1 MRFSWRRKKH
11 VSIKVHDL
19 KSAQFFLNTQFNSEG
34 IYCGDNPY
42 LSEVTVETM
51 LLRWQNEG
59 IFSAEDMALLRR
71 VNLQHVATLIIT
83 RRDGGPMFACADDE
97 RCFCDI
103 CAYIPQDADINM
115 TLMQRVAVAESM
127 ELHADKA
134 VVNLRLYEGTA
145 IHCGEFLC
153 KYYDYHLHL
162 RYDLKGELCEY
173 QIK

>member
-1 MRFSWRRKKH
+1 MRFSWRRKNH

-42 LSEVTVETM
+42 LANVSKADM
-51 LLRWQNEG
+51 LLRWRSSDA
-59 IFSAEDMALLRR
+59 ITAEEYALLRR
-71 VNLQHVATLIIT
+71 ANLDCVATLVIT
-83 RRDGGPMFACADDE
+83 RKDGGKMFEDAEDQK
-97 RCFCDI
+97 RFFDI
-103 CAYIPQDADINM
+103 CAFIPQDADMNM

-162 RYDLKGELCEY
+162 RYNLEGKICEY
-173 QIK
+173 KIK